1 MALKAQAA
9 ITDAMYFLIVVMA
22 LSTLTYV
29 FIVPY
34 GQSVEVHLN
43 KQFRQAYA
51 SSALKAI
58 LYSSVPRNLNDD
70 IKSAKEVDFFLT
82 LLKEDYAE
90 QSALALANQDKTVT
104 PLSDNVKKV
113 LAKNIIFAM
122 NFVSPSFDYVFFIRE
137 VADTSATQKIVFVFF
152 KITTKGENESESQTQ
167 YFYCDPLNSE
177 EFNTFLSNFFFSSA
191 DIVKPSPTII
201 FLPYFRDASDL
212 EKAPDAKPVEVNLAL
227 WTPPTELDISAP
239 ENNFGCTEFK
249 PAASTTTS

>member
-152 KITTKGENESESQTQ
+152 KITTKGENGPQTQ
-167 YFYCDPLNSE
+167 YFYCDPPDSAT
-177 EFNTFLSNFFFSSA
+177 FNTFLSNFFFSSA

-227 WTPPTELDISAP
+227 WTPPTELGEDID
-239 ENNFGCTEFK
+239 TFK
-249 PAASTTTS
+249 TNYNCSSV